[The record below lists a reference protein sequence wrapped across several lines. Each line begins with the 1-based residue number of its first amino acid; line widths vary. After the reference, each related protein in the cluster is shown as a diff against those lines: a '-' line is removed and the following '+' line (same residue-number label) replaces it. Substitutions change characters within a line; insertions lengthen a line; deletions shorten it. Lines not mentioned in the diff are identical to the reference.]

1 MLEKF
6 YTLMYIFLLSFS
18 PPPFGPIYENDA
30 FSEKKL
36 AKVFHRESPIW
47 SSRTNISSR
56 RGYVVLRID
65 SMKHTPTLQPYTGQ
79 PTTVSIY
86 QSTIYLNSVCYST
99 FYMYIV
105 QLLLYT

>member
-1 MLEKF
+1 
-6 YTLMYIFLLSFS
+6 MYRVYLLSFS
-18 PPPFGPIYENDA
+18 PPPFGPIYEDDA

-47 SSRTNISSR
+47 SLTNISSR

-65 SMKHTPTLQPYTGQ
+65 SMKTPTLLPYTGQ
-79 PTTVSIY
+79 PTTVSLY
-86 QSTIYLNSVCYST
+86 QSTIYLYCVCST

-105 QLLLYT
+105 LPPYT